1 MTDYQFNRE
10 VITPSFSKCSRSP
23 SSRQEV
29 AEQLAAA
36 LARCKVKTTVV
47 PGFERIKPRPMRS
60 ARVDPDTR
68 LKRKSYGIPAGIQR
82 DIEAARKEVEDAAR
96 LRAIVDGLEGQE

>member
-23 SSRQEV
+23 SSRAEV
-29 AEQLAAA
+29 ADKLAAA
-36 LARCKVKTTVV
+36 LARCKVKPKVV

-60 ARVDPDTR
+60 ARVDPETR

-82 DIEAARKEVEDAAR
+82 DIEAGRKEVDDAVK
-96 LRAIVDGLEGQE
+96 LRAIVDGMGVN

>member
-23 SSRQEV
+23 SSRTEV
-29 AEQLAAA
+29 ADKLAAA
-36 LARCKVKTTVV
+36 LAACTVRATVV

-60 ARVDPDTR
+60 TRFDPETR

-82 DIEAARKEVEDAAR
+82 DIEVARKELEDTAK
-96 LRAIVDGLEGQE
+96 LRAIVDGMGEA